1 MLGSHGT
8 VLVVV
13 PARGPA
19 TTCSQVMMAGAM
31 TKMTTGRRV
40 FLARKAIALDPSLP
54 PSPIYPPTS
63 LPSPDP
69 APPPIP
75 SPYFCQPPIVWF
87 SHCIVSFLVSSSILI
102 YIYISINNCTYICT
116 HTSTVLGPCKFRL
129 LDPCIPTPASLA
141 WVHLLPQPAASGSLG
156 AGHDRRK
163 VGTAVAIVD
172 HSIIDGPP
180 KTYLAYFVPALFE
193 TQEYLPFQIMICPLG
208 WRDPA
213 RVLPL
218 RFRNPL
224 SSFHSRHWSSNDR
237 DRRMFT
243 RSAPSKPGC
252 NNKSWDAR

>member
-31 TKMTTGRRV
+31 TKMTGRRV

-54 PSPIYPPTS
+54 PSSIYPPSS

-102 YIYISINNCTYICT
+102 YIYPSTIVRTYARI
-116 HTSTVLGPCKFRL
+116 
-129 LDPCIPTPASLA
+129 
-141 WVHLLPQPAASGSLG
+141 HLLYLVLVNSVSWILASQLPHHSRGSTSY
-156 AGHDRRK
+156 RSR
-163 VGTAVAIVD
+163 
-172 HSIIDGPP
+172 PR
-180 KTYLAYFVPALFE
+180 PALWV
-193 TQEYLPFQIMICPLG
+193 QVMIAG
-208 WRDPA
+208 
-213 RVLPL
+213 
-218 RFRNPL
+218 
-224 SSFHSRHWSSNDR
+224 
-237 DRRMFT
+237 
-243 RSAPSKPGC
+243 RSEPQSPS
-252 NNKSWDAR
+252 

>member
-1 MLGSHGT
+1 
-8 VLVVV
+8 
-13 PARGPA
+13 
-19 TTCSQVMMAGAM
+19 M
-31 TKMTTGRRV
+31 TKMTTGRTG

-54 PSPIYPPTS
+54 PSPIYPPSS

-129 LDPCIPTPASLA
+129 LDPCTPTPASLA

-172 HSIIDGPP
+172 HSIIDGPS

-224 SSFHSRHWSSNDR
+224 SSFHRATADIGPRTIGIGGCSPDRLRHETR
-237 DRRMFT
+237 VQQRVLGRAMRR
-243 RSAPSKPGC
+243 PS
-252 NNKSWDAR
+252 